1 MARFSMPRNQTGD
14 KPGAVL
20 NIADQILEVFPDGA
34 PVTQVMLGKVKCPM
48 KLLFKADFP
57 FGLEKIG
64 DLIPGHFL
72 GVRSHADEE
81 PVGALIRFVFA
92 LGDIDDGNIF
102 KKIDCYRNRRLAV
115 VCDIL
120 NLGTSPVIGRNTGD
134 GSFVGDADK
143 NSSAGGIG
151 KGSNL
156 SGKLDTYPLFEF
168 DEIAFAFLNNI
179 VKFLVCHAWFCS
191 PPSALCS
198 QPIHY
203 PLFMIMPYLVS
214 RLSTLHE

>member
-1 MARFSMPRNQTGD
+1 MP
-14 KPGAVL
+14 
-20 NIADQILEVFPDGA
+20 
-34 PVTQVMLGKVKCPM
+34 GKVESLV
-48 KLLFKADFP
+48 KLLFKAEFP
-57 FGLEKIG
+57 LCLKKIG

-92 LGDIDDGNIF
+92 LGDIDDCNIF

-120 NLGTSPVIGRNTGD
+120 YLGTSLVIGRNTGD

-143 NSSAGGIG
+143 DSSAGGIG

-156 SGKLDTYPLFEF
+156 SGK
-168 DEIAFAFLNNI
+168 
-179 VKFLVCHAWFCS
+179 
-191 PPSALCS
+191 
-198 QPIHY
+198 
-203 PLFMIMPYLVS
+203 
-214 RLSTLHE
+214 